1 MVGTVVVALS
11 PARPLQTTL
20 AGRVYLWQVVAP
32 HAIARPLVGQGPGA
46 VSLRFADWQHEADA
60 RGVSDRRFRGLT
72 DHVHNDFLEA
82 LVERGLP
89 GMLTL
94 MAPLVSTWLM
104 ARRRRRGRTA
114 LMAACAAAVVSGA
127 TCALVDFPLARPVE
141 LVWWWSAVAL
151 VHAESGPALVPGH
164 LTEEVMHG

>member
-1 MVGTVVVALS
+1 
-11 PARPLQTTL
+11 
-20 AGRVYLWQVVAP
+20 
-32 HAIARPLVGQGPGA
+32 
-46 VSLRFADWQHEADA
+46 LRFADWQHEADA